1 MILPLYA
8 LPEGDV
14 SGEYI
19 CNLEVTAT
27 VTCDTMVCNGAL
39 LPLLVPASE
48 RLRIRHDAVT
58 SICMLSHCVP
68 TLT

>member
-1 MILPLYA
+1 MILPLNT

-27 VTCDTMVCNGAL
+27 VTCYTMVCDGAL
-39 LPLLVPASE
+39 LPLLVPASD
-48 RLRIRHDAVT
+48 RLQIQHDVVNST
-58 SICMLSHCVP
+58 CMLLHCVP